1 MNIKKLIAL
10 LLAACMAFGALTA
23 CGQTDPAQS
32 ETPTDSQAEPP
43 TETAP
48 VSDPID
54 TPVSDGEDVT
64 VRSNYAVSEASP
76 HDANMSAVVAVDADG
91 NPAMNNSMLQFIYW
105 LEFFNFMNYYGS
117 YADYFGLD
125 AYTPLA
131 EQPSLTENRT
141 WEQYFLESA
150 TEGFAQQYA
159 LCRAAIDAG
168 YTITDEEQAT
178 LDDILDPNGSIA
190 SGAAEN
196 GYESATAYMQDNFG
210 PGVDLEDYYEYVK
223 LYITANSYYTY
234 LMENTDEAAAGAY
247 YDAHIDF
254 FAEKNVKKA
263 NNVGVRH
270 ILIQPEGEQDA
281 DGNYSDEAWA
291 AAEATANEILAQWQQ
306 NPTEDNFADL
316 ANEKSAD
323 GGSSSNGGLYED
335 FKASTMVREFS
346 DWSFDPS
353 RTYGDTGIVKTTY
366 GYHIMFFVGQTE
378 EKGWIEDVVNA
389 MIDDIYAAYPV
400 TFYFSRM
407 RVFDLVSMMAA
418 ADGAA
423 QEADEDVPHETII
436 LPEDT
441 FEP

>member
-1 MNIKKLIAL
+1 MNSKRLIAL
-10 LLAACMAFGALTA
+10 LLAACMLLGLLTA
-23 CGQTDPAQS
+23 CGKSDPTTESQTDAATEAQTEAPTEPAQ
-32 ETPTDSQAEPP
+32 P
-43 TETAP
+43 TELPTG
-48 VSDPID
+48 
-54 TPVSDGEDVT
+54 DGDDVT
-64 VRSNYAVSEASP
+64 ALSNYAVSEASP

-91 NPAMNNSMLQFIYW
+91 NPALTNSTLQFLYW

-117 YADYFGLD
+117 YAEMFGLD
-125 AYTPLA
+125 PYVPLA

-159 LCRAAIDAG
+159 LYRAAQEAG
-168 YTITDEEQAT
+168 YTITDEEQAQ

-190 SGAAEN
+190 VGASQN
-196 GYESATAYMQDNFG
+196 GYDSPTAYMQDNFG
-210 PGVDLEDYYEYVK
+210 PGVDLQDYYEYVK
-223 LYITANSYYTY
+223 IYITANSYYTY

-247 YDAHIDF
+247 YDEHIDF
-254 FAEKNVKKA
+254 FADKNVKKS

-281 DGNYSDEAWA
+281 EGNYSDEAWA
-291 AAEATANEILAQWQQ
+291 AAEATANEILAQWKQ

-323 GGSSSNGGLYED
+323 GGSNTNGGLYES
-335 FKASTMVREFS
+335 FKSSTMVREFS
-346 DWSFDPS
+346 DWSFDPA
-353 RTYGDTGIVKTTY
+353 RAYGDAGIVKTTY

-389 MIDDIYAAYPV
+389 TIDDVYAAYPV
-400 TFYFSRM
+400 TFYYSRM
-407 RVFDLVSMMAA
+407 RVFDLVSKMAA
-418 ADGAA
+418 EEPAA
-423 QEADEDVPHETII
+423 ATEDTPMETVI